1 MTEQLQQDSN
11 AVGDDFDEELIE
23 IRRERK
29 VVADQL
35 RNFDWG

>member
-1 MTEQLQQDSN
+1 MTGQLQQDSD
-11 AVGDDFDEELIE
+11 AVGDDFDDELGE